1 MISRWAY
8 GTLWSLPLSELCT
21 SVHTVPGEPP
31 TQPARRRGEQEQLKR
46 QADEIWSLISANF
59 TNSIKTSIGK
69 THSVTP
75 SEILPP
81 LSRSGTDETGSDVI
95 LSDPPRLPATW
106 TIKASTSWSSLFGQ
120 IRSLGTANLSVGG
133 QNPSLSRDCTRMKNR
148 YNALVSKAR
157 VWPTLLRSI
166 EDLMVWWILMRKL
179 WWLVA
184 MLCASQNGHVNN
196 NEGPLTQTRYVMTVS
211 SFIGSFI
218 SPR

>member
-46 QADEIWSLISANF
+46 QADEIWSLISAKNF

-120 IRSLGTANLSVGG
+120 IRSLGTANPWLYEDEKPLQRFGFQGTCLAHPTAVHWRPNGLMNINEKTVVASG
-133 QNPSLSRDCTRMKNR
+133 
-148 YNALVSKAR
+148 YALCQSKR
-157 VWPTLLRSI
+157 
-166 EDLMVWWILMRKL
+166 
-179 WWLVA
+179 
-184 MLCASQNGHVNN
+184 
-196 NEGPLTQTRYVMTVS
+196 
-211 SFIGSFI
+211 
-218 SPR
+218 PR